1 LTALSDARE
10 HLRKAKEFLEAA
22 ELNLDLD
29 LFNAATSNAVVSGIN
44 AKDAI
49 CLALVGKT
57 SKSEA
62 HDQAVPELEA
72 AGAGSQQ
79 HAKTTERL
87 ATTLGR
93 LLRLKNK
100 SQYQELSVARTD
112 AVSAVKWAQILVD
125 AASDIVTA

>member
-1 LTALSDARE
+1 MTALSDARE

-29 LFNAATSNAVVSGIN
+29 LFNAATSNAVTSGIN

-79 HAKTTERL
+79 LAKSTKQL
-87 ATTLGR
+87 AATLGR

-100 SQYQELSVARTD
+100 SQYQALSVARID
-112 AVSAVKWAQILVD
+112 AVSAVKWVQILVD
-125 AASDIVTA
+125 AASDIVTS